1 MARRLDPTHII
12 ATIERLRQRIDERFP
27 GSGLGSLAGDLL
39 ALAREAAAVSDQ
51 LRRPMWSIRAG
62 ALIVVVLAGALMV
75 AAARS
80 LPAPLRFDSL
90 LDVLQ
95 AIEAGINDAIF
106 LAVALFFLGTLE
118 QRVKRRRALVIIHR
132 LRSVAHIVDM
142 HQLTKDPDRLRAG
155 RSTTASSPRAPLSV
169 EALGRYLDYCS
180 ELLSLT
186 SKVAALFGE
195 HRSDPSC
202 SPRSTRSSSSRP
214 DSRQRSGRRSR
225 SSTPPRA
232 RRRRRRRRRHWPRRP
247 RRLSPDA
254 HPPNARMRPC
264 RVRWPGQRPSPRRPP
279 WSSPWP
285 ARPPAAAPQTMS
297 RCRVRRSKAR
307 RSRAAPPS
315 RPRRPSCS
323 PTTPP
328 AHQRRRR
335 PPAPAPAVGMSIEW
349 TRRSARRTGGASRSA
364 GRSGA

>member
-27 GSGLGSLAGDLL
+27 GSGLGRLAGDLL
-39 ALAREAAAVSDQ
+39 ALAREAAAVSDRLQ
-51 LRRPMWSIRAG
+51 RPMWSIRAG

-195 HRSDPSC
+195 HRSDPVVLSAINEVELLATGLSTKVWQKITILNATPNQALPT
-202 SPRSTRSSSSRP
+202 SPASSPKAPLTGRSSAKR
-214 DSRQRSGRRSR
+214 
-225 SSTPPRA
+225 
-232 RRRRRRRRRHWPRRP
+232 
-247 RRLSPDA
+247 
-254 HPPNARMRPC
+254 
-264 RVRWPGQRPSPRRPP
+264 
-279 WSSPWP
+279 
-285 ARPPAAAPQTMS
+285 
-297 RCRVRRSKAR
+297 
-307 RSRAAPPS
+307 
-315 RPRRPSCS
+315 
-323 PTTPP
+323 
-328 AHQRRRR
+328 
-335 PPAPAPAVGMSIEW
+335 
-349 TRRSARRTGGASRSA
+349 
-364 GRSGA
+364 